1 MLMKRFVFLL
11 VFVALVVTVVFGWF
25 FVSES
30 WFGSAP
36 SPEPVAFTVGSDF
49 ALPDVARAL
58 ESQGLIASAW
68 RYRLYARV
76 DRSAERPKPGEYRLR
91 AGQSYRDIARM
102 LAIGP
107 ARREVQVRI
116 IEGWTVD
123 QVAAHLAS
131 EYDVSVDATV
141 ALIGRSVNRAPF
153 DETLRADYPFLK
165 DLPRN
170 RSLEGYLF
178 PDTYRVWGDQLP
190 DGLIRKQL
198 DEFSARFATS
208 TIGPQSAPLKTLDE
222 AIILASI
229 VEAEVRESRDRRIV
243 AGIFLN
249 RLQSGMP
256 LQTDASIS
264 YITGSGRARST
275 AADLAIDS
283 PFNTYK
289 YRGLPPA
296 PLNNP
301 GADSIRAVLDPAP
314 SDYLFFLTD
323 AAGTVYYGRTLEE
336 HVANRRR
343 AGF

>member
-1 MLMKRFVFLL
+1 MKRILLL
-11 VFVALVVTVVFGWF
+11 VGVVLILSGGFGWF
-25 FVSES
+25 FATEA
-30 WFGSAP
+30 WFGRATAP
-36 SPEPVAFTVGSDF
+36 MPVVFTIESGRT
-49 ALPDVARAL
+49 AREVAADL
-58 ESQGLIASAW
+58 ESADLIPSAW
-68 RYRLYARV
+68 RYRLYGYFDA
-76 DRSAERPKPGEYRLR
+76 AAGRPKAGDYQLR
-91 AGQSYRDIARM
+91 AGQSYRDIART

-107 ARREVQVRI
+107 ARREVEARI
-116 IEGWTVD
+116 VEGWTVD
-123 QVAAHLAS
+123 QVASYLESTHGIP
-131 EYDVSVDATV
+131 VATTT
-141 ALIGRSVNRAPF
+141 ALIGRSVNRMPF
-153 DETLRADYPFLK
+153 DETLRADYPFLR

-198 DEFSARFATS
+198 DEFAARFAT
-208 TIGPQSAPLKTLDE
+208 TTVGPQSAPLKTLDDVV
-222 AIILASI
+222 ILASI
-229 VEAEVRESRDRRIV
+229 VEAEVREPRDRRLV

-249 RLQSGMP
+249 RLQIGMA

-289 YRGLPPA
+289 YPGLPPA

-301 GADSIRAVLDPAP
+301 GADVIRAVLDPAP
-314 SDYLFFLTD
+314 SDYLFFLSD
-323 AAGTVYYGRTLEE
+323 AAGNTYYASTLEE
-336 HVANRRR
+336 HVENRRK